1 MKNKLTT
8 ILFLFSLTLTAQKI
22 DLASISN
29 KLINLNEVT
38 AANEDFS
45 GFEALEK
52 QLEGV
57 EIVMLGEQSHG
68 EATTFET
75 KIKLVKYLHQELG
88 FDMLVFENGLYECE
102 KAWELIQQ
110 GADVRFT
117 LGKSIHGVWS
127 TTEEFVP
134 LVDYIADKV
143 DSKNPLAISG
153 FDQQIIKLGGEY
165 FVKDLTDYL
174 TENNIGL
181 VYKAELN
188 HLSHSIQLI
197 TEGAFKKYKKKAA
210 EKDILFLE
218 KLITKITSLNL
229 ANEDASF
236 WVQVLK
242 GTKFFLSDLKL
253 KTDFRDEKM
262 AENLIWLKEQHPDK
276 KMICWGATSHFLY
289 NSLEVRMDK
298 LAIRLLGGNYY
309 KKQPMMGHY
318 IKDKYKDKVYTIGFT
333 AYEGHYGAF
342 SHRKLK
348 TPVDNSLEFML
359 GQSKYDNSFLPLKN
373 LTVAPYLSRPLG
385 NFYMQTDISLV
396 MDAVVFNRHMRR
408 PQQDWRFFSKVYP
421 ENKYIA
427 KFLDKQGE

>member
-88 FDMLVFENGLYECE
+88 
-102 KAWELIQQ
+102 
-110 GADVRFT
+110 T

-134 LVDYIADKV
+134 LVDYITDKAN
-143 DSKNPLAISG
+143 SKNPLAISG

-218 KLITKITSLNL
+218 KLITKITSVNL